1 MIFQAANFNRIS
13 LLKILENLTPEELCF
28 IPKGFKNNI
37 LWNLVHILVT
47 EQLLTYKLSGL
58 PLNID
63 ENFVRLFGKGSLPLT
78 TITQEEIKEIKDKL
92 ITANKQTKIDYDKG
106 LFKNFHPYKT
116 STGIV
121 LKNVDDALQFNAFHE
136 GIHFGIILSIKKL
149 L

>member
-1 MIFQAANFNRIS
+1 MIFKAANYNRTS
-13 LLKILENLTPEELCF
+13 LLKILEKLTPKELCF
-28 IPKGFKNNI
+28 IPKGFSNNI
-37 LWNLVHILVT
+37 IWNLVHILVT

-63 ENFVRLFGKGSLPLT
+63 ENFVRLFGKGSLPL
-78 TITQEEIKEIKDKL
+78 ISISQEDINEIKEKL

-106 LFKNFHPYKT
+106 LFKNFSPYET

-121 LKNVDDALQFNAFHE
+121 LNSVDDALQFNAFHE
-136 GIHFGIILSIKKL
+136 GIHLGIILSIKKL